1 MDPERAVARSV
12 RRYTA
17 RDGSTVAAFTLEF
30 STCIAYCN
38 RHRAAP
44 RRHGATRRRRGF
56 KIVEFEF
63 RVRVRVSSNFLPLTS
78 TKTVELPN

>member
-1 MDPERAVARSV
+1 M
-12 RRYTA
+12 
-17 RDGSTVAAFTLEF
+17 
-30 STCIAYCN
+30 
-38 RHRAAP
+38 
-44 RRHGATRRRRGF
+44 RHGVELLMAYKPMHIRRRDLTIEYVTLGDCVLHRGF